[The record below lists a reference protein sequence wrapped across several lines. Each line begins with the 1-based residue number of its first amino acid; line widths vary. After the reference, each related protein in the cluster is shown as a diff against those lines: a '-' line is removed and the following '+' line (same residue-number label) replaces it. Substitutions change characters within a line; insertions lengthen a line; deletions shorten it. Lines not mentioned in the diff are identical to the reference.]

1 MCDRVCVGV
10 CVDEWLLNWEHVG
23 ACVGTCMC
31 IVVAPYVDQ
40 QYSSCSEAQTVSK
53 CIVVLDFLIHQVS
66 PDSELSNY

>member
-1 MCDRVCVGV
+1 
-10 CVDEWLLNWEHVG
+10 
-23 ACVGTCMC
+23 MC